1 MSIIKAKPLRPGDV
15 LLESGN
21 PKIAAGAEGGVFGH
35 ASLAVTRLTWMQVGL
50 RAIML
55 QARPNARYRSESKT
69 FIGFE
74 IDGAALVRRRHA
86 PPTAT
91 DVWAAVTSE
100 LGRKYASRV
109 KLQQI
114 KDLTPEAIEA
124 LAQPLDYVP
133 ESDDPLTPGRLCSE
147 ACAVVLGL
155 SQTLISPGALAAT
168 GELMDLPALVV
179 PYATFVEAHPRSD
192 ELADLVNTISRRAAP
207 RLSRALQA
215 CAERLEA
222 GEDIDQDAFLASIE
236 AEFTDTVGT
245 NSQLVREIEALE
257 AQILD
262 G

>member
-15 LLESGN
+15 LLESGD
-21 PKIAAGAEGGVFGH
+21 PKIAASTEGGVFGH

-55 QARPNARYRSESKT
+55 QARPIARYRSGSET

-74 IDGAALVRRRHA
+74 IDGALVRRRLA
-86 PPTAT
+86 PPSAT
-91 DVWAAVTSE
+91 DVWAEVTSE
-100 LGRKYASRV
+100 LGRRYASRV

-114 KDLTPEAIEA
+114 KDVTPEAIEA

-133 ESDDPLTPGRLCSE
+133 ETDDPLTPGRLCSE
-147 ACAVVLGL
+147 ACAVVLSL
-155 SQTLISPGALAAT
+155 SDTLISPDALAAAA
-168 GELMDLPALVV
+168 ELVDMPALVV
-179 PYATFVEAHPRSD
+179 PQATFIAAHPRSD

-207 RLSRALQA
+207 RLSLALQA
-215 CAERLEA
+215 CAARLKA
-222 GEDIDQDAFLASIE
+222 GEDVDQDAALASIQ
-236 AEFTDTVGT
+236 AEFIDTVGT
-245 NSQLVREIEALE
+245 NSRLVREIEDLE